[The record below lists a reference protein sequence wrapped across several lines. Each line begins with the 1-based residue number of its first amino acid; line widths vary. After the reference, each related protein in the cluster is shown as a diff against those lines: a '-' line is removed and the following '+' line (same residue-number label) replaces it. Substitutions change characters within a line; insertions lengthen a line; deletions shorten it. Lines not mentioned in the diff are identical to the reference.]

1 MFKTRNVVNIVSGVL
16 STSGQR
22 WKEMRRFTLMTLKNF
37 GMGRRSIEERV
48 REEAENLVEIIKK
61 NAKVKSF
68 NTLCM
73 SSFIFRLSVGINSK
87 LLILVP

>member
-37 GMGRRSIEERV
+37 GMGHRSIEERV

-61 NAKVKSF
+61 
-68 NTLCM
+68 M
-73 SSFIFRLSVGINSK
+73 QR
-87 LLILVP
+87 